1 MRIKQ
6 IIVVLLSVIGVQ
18 VYAQWTEEMYSRY
31 TYANYTDYDAFN
43 QSITQTGYDVH
54 LLEAAIFYETNYQRA
69 KYGLPQLQYDYN
81 LRVCAH
87 NHSVD
92 MVQRNFFSHTSV
104 VYGKEDLS
112 DRLAQVGYTN
122 CASAENIAYGPIRTT
137 YAETAQ
143 DLLNKWMNSPGHR
156 ANILNAAYTHIGCG
170 AAFYSLRSFIYI
182 KSTQNFL
189 KKSVSDY

>member
-6 IIVVLLSVIGVQ
+6 IIVVLLSVISVQ

-31 TYANYTDYDAFN
+31 TYANYTDYYAFN

-104 VYGKEDLS
+104 VYGKEDMS

-122 CASAENIAYGPIRTT
+122 CACAENIIYRTIQTT
-137 YAETAQ
+137 YAETARY
-143 DLLNKWMNSPGHR
+143 LLQGWMNSQGHR
-156 ANILNAAYTHIGCG
+156 ANILNAAYTHLGCG
-170 AAFYSLRSFIYI
+170 AAFYQDGGFIYV
-182 KSTQNFL
+182 KSTQNFI
-189 KKSVSDY
+189 KKSAW